1 MKRLKALQSIFMR
14 SSGHNS
20 PKGSSD
26 LPESEFTPCVVAIA
40 PDKFK
45 GTLTADEVAGEVGRA
60 VAEAFPDAIVHLYPM
75 ADGGEGTAAVIA
87 EKMNLQP
94 ANCAGHNSLMQPI
107 TIEYYQDETVCAV
120 DSAAIIGLPML
131 GDTPPDPWHST
142 SYGLGEFIAARMAEG
157 KSRLYVGI
165 GGTASIDGGAGMLQ
179 ALGAVFRDVGGSAI
193 GTHDNP
199 VCAGDLWKIFST
211 DLTAAALHAVRDSVT
226 GIADVNL
233 PLIPSTIEEVSDMS
247 HMSSLSFA
255 CQKGLPQQD
264 LPQLY
269 ESLANYAAAI
279 DTALLPTSRRTAFNG
294 AGGGVGYAL
303 HRVLRCPCVAGA
315 EFISG
320 LYGIFD
326 TTPPPDCLI
335 TGEGSFDAQS
345 LQGKATGTLLSQCAA
360 RNIPA
365 FVIAGRTS
373 ATTPAAAGITE
384 TSPFMSPGTPL
395 NHESALTA
403 LRNSL
408 PSLLQSIRHSR
419 ERED

>member
-1 MKRLKALQSIFMR
+1 MKKLKALQSIFMK
-14 SSGHNS
+14 SSGAAFRKDAPIQS
-20 PKGSSD
+20 EAAF
-26 LPESEFTPCVVAIA
+26 LPHVVAIA

-45 GTLTADEVAGEVGRA
+45 GTLTAGEVAGEVGRA
-60 VAEAFPDAIVHLYPM
+60 VAEAFPSAVVHLYPM
-75 ADGGEGTAAVIA
+75 ADGGEGTASVIA
-87 EKMNLQP
+87 EKMHLQS
-94 ANCAGHNSLMQPI
+94 ATCVGHNSLMQPI
-107 TIEYYQDETVCAV
+107 KVKYYQDETVCAV

-131 GDTPPDPWHST
+131 GDTPPAPWHST
-142 SYGLGEFIAARMAEG
+142 SYGLGEFIAARMSEG
-157 KSRLYVGI
+157 KSRIYVGI
-165 GGTASIDGGAGMLQ
+165 GGTASIDGGVGMLQ

-193 GTHDNP
+193 GTRDNP
-199 VCAGDLWKIFST
+199 ICAGDLWKIFST

-255 CQKGLPQQD
+255 CQKGLPSHD
-264 LPQLY
+264 LPRLY

-345 LQGKATGTLLSQCAA
+345 LQGKVTGTLLSQCAA

-365 FVIAGRTS
+365 FVIAGRVS
-373 ATTPAAAGITE
+373 ATTPAAAGIIE
-384 TSPFMSPGTPL
+384 TSRFMSPGEPL
-395 NHESALTA
+395 NHEAALAA
-403 LRNSL
+403 LRQAL
-408 PSLLQSIRHSR
+408 PSLLQSIRHTFK
-419 ERED
+419 

>member
-1 MKRLKALQSIFMR
+1 MKSSGAAFRKDSPLQSEPANAP
-14 SSGHNS
+14 H
-20 PKGSSD
+20 
-26 LPESEFTPCVVAIA
+26 VVAIA

-45 GTLTADEVAGEVGRA
+45 GTLTAREVAGEVGRA
-60 VAEAFPDAIVHLYPM
+60 VAEAFPSAVVHLYPM

-94 ANCAGHNSLMQPI
+94 ATCAGHNSLMQPI
-107 TIEYYQDETVCAV
+107 KVEYYQDETVCAV

-142 SYGLGEFIAARMAEG
+142 SYGLGEFIAACMAEG
-157 KSRLYVGI
+157 KSRIYVGI

-179 ALGAVFRDVGGSAI
+179 ALGAVFRDVSGSST
-193 GTHDNP
+193 GTRDNP
-199 VCAGDLWKIFST
+199 ICAGDLWKIFSA

-233 PLIPSTIEEVSDMS
+233 PLIPSTIEEVADMS

-345 LQGKATGTLLSQCAA
+345 LQGKVTGTLLTQCAA
-360 RNIPA
+360 RHIPA
-365 FVIAGRTS
+365 FIIAGRAS

-384 TSPFMSPGTPL
+384 TTRFLSPGTPL
-395 NHESALTA
+395 NHDSALTS

-408 PSLLQSIRHSR
+408 PLLLQSLRHNPR
-419 ERED
+419 

>member
-1 MKRLKALQSIFMR
+1 MKKLKAFQSIFMK
-14 SSGHNS
+14 SSGAAFRKDS
-20 PKGSSD
+20 P
-26 LPESEFTPCVVAIA
+26 LQSEPANAPHVVAIA

-45 GTLTADEVAGEVGRA
+45 GTLTAREVAGEVGRA
-60 VAEAFPDAIVHLYPM
+60 VAEAFPSAVVHLYPM

-94 ANCAGHNSLMQPI
+94 ATCAGHNSLMQPI
-107 TIEYYQDETVCAV
+107 KVEYYQDETVCAV

-142 SYGLGEFIAARMAEG
+142 SYGLGEFIAACMAEG
-157 KSRLYVGI
+157 KSRIYVGI

-179 ALGAVFRDVGGSAI
+179 ALGAVFRDVSGSST
-193 GTHDNP
+193 GTRDNP
-199 VCAGDLWKIFST
+199 ICAGDLWKIFSA

-233 PLIPSTIEEVSDMS
+233 PLIPSTIEEVADMS

-335 TGEGSFDAQS
+335 TGEGSFAAQS
-345 LQGKATGTLLSQCAA
+345 LQGKVTGTLLTQCAA
-360 RNIPA
+360 RHIPA
-365 FVIAGRTS
+365 FIIAGRAS

-384 TSPFMSPGTPL
+384 TTRFLSPGTPL
-395 NHESALTA
+395 NHDSALTS

-408 PSLLQSIRHSR
+408 PLLLQSLRHNPR
-419 ERED
+419 

>member
-1 MKRLKALQSIFMR
+1 MKRLKALQSFFVR
-14 SSGHNS
+14 NPNLAFLKNSSN
-20 PKGSSD
+20 
-26 LPESEFTPCVVAIA
+26 LPEPAFMPQVVAIA

-45 GTLTADEVAGEVGRA
+45 GTLTAGEVAEEVGRA
-60 VAEAFPDAIVHLYPM
+60 VAEAFPSAVVHLYPM
-75 ADGGEGTAAVIA
+75 ADGGEGTASVIA
-87 EKMNLQP
+87 EKMHLQP
-94 ANCAGHNSLMQPI
+94 ATCAGHNSLMQPI

-142 SYGLGEFIAARMAEG
+142 SYGLGEFISARMAEG
-157 KSRLYVGI
+157 KSRIYVGI

-193 GTHDNP
+193 GTRDNP

-211 DLTAAALHAVRDSVT
+211 DLTAAELHAVRNSVT
-226 GIADVNL
+226 GIADVDL

-255 CQKGLPQQD
+255 CQKGLPSHD
-264 LPQLY
+264 LPRLY

-345 LQGKATGTLLSQCAA
+345 LQGKVTGTLLSQCAA
-360 RNIPA
+360 RHIPA
-365 FVIAGRTS
+365 FVIAGKVS
-373 ATTPAAAGITE
+373 ATTPAAAGLTE
-384 TSPFMSPGTPL
+384 TSRFMSPGEPL
-395 NHESALTA
+395 NHESALAA
-403 LRNSL
+403 LRQAL
-408 PSLLQSIRHSR
+408 PSLLQSIRHCQ

>member
-1 MKRLKALQSIFMR
+1 MKRLKALQSFFVR
-14 SSGHNS
+14 NPNHAFLKNSSN
-20 PKGSSD
+20 
-26 LPESEFTPCVVAIA
+26 LPEPTFTPHVVAIA

-45 GTLTADEVAGEVGRA
+45 GTLTAGEVAGEVGRA
-60 VAEAFPDAIVHLYPM
+60 VAEAFPSAVVHLYPM
-75 ADGGEGTAAVIA
+75 ADGGEGTASVIA
-87 EKMNLQP
+87 EKMHLQP
-94 ANCAGHNSLMQPI
+94 ATCEGHNSLMQPI

-142 SYGLGEFIAARMAEG
+142 SYGLGEFISARMAEG
-157 KSRLYVGI
+157 KRRIYIGI

-211 DLTAAALHAVRDSVT
+211 DLTAAELHAVRDSVT

-233 PLIPSTIEEVSDMS
+233 PLIPSSIEEVSDMS

-255 CQKGLPQQD
+255 CQKGLPSHD
-264 LPQLY
+264 LPRLY

-345 LQGKATGTLLSQCAA
+345 LQGKVTGTLLSQCAA
-360 RNIPA
+360 RHIPA
-365 FVIAGRTS
+365 FVIAGKVS
-373 ATTPAAAGITE
+373 DTTPAAAGPTE
-384 TSPFMSPGTPL
+384 TSRFMSPGEPL
-395 NHESALTA
+395 NHESALAA
-403 LRNSL
+403 LRQAL
-408 PSLLQSIRHSR
+408 PSLLQSIRHCQ

>member
-1 MKRLKALQSIFMR
+1 MKRLKALQSFFVR
-14 SSGHNS
+14 NPNHAFLKNSSN
-20 PKGSSD
+20 
-26 LPESEFTPCVVAIA
+26 LPEPTFTPHVVAIA

-45 GTLTADEVAGEVGRA
+45 GTLTAGEVAGEVGRA
-60 VAEAFPDAIVHLYPM
+60 VAEAFPSAVVHLYPM
-75 ADGGEGTAAVIA
+75 ADGGEGTASVIA
-87 EKMNLQP
+87 EKMHLQP
-94 ANCAGHNSLMQPI
+94 ATCEGHNSLMQPI

-142 SYGLGEFIAARMAEG
+142 SYGLGEFISARMAEG
-157 KSRLYVGI
+157 KRRIYIGI

-211 DLTAAALHAVRDSVT
+211 DLTAAELHAVRDSVT

-279 DTALLPTSRRTAFNG
+279 APHSLQRSRRWCWVCPAPRAALPVRGRSGMHQRIIRHIRHHTAARLPDNG
-294 AGGGVGYAL
+294 
-303 HRVLRCPCVAGA
+303 RRKLRCPVAAGESDRHPVVAVCGA
-315 EFISG
+315 SHPCICHRRKG
-320 LYGIFD
+320 LGYNARSSR
-326 TTPPPDCLI
+326 TN
-335 TGEGSFDAQS
+335 
-345 LQGKATGTLLSQCAA
+345 
-360 RNIPA
+360 RNIP
-365 FVIAGRTS
+365 VHVAGR
-373 ATTPAAAGITE
+373 AP
-384 TSPFMSPGTPL
+384 
-395 NHESALTA
+395 
-403 LRNSL
+403 
-408 PSLLQSIRHSR
+408 QS
-419 ERED
+419 

>member
-1 MKRLKALQSIFMR
+1 MKKLKALQSIFM
-14 SSGHNS
+14 
-20 PKGSSD
+20 KGSGAAFRKD
-26 LPESEFTPCVVAIA
+26 APRQAEPAFMPHVVAIA
-40 PDKFK
+40 SDKFK
-45 GTLTADEVAGEVGRA
+45 GTLTAGEVAGEVGRA
-60 VAEAFPDAIVHLYPM
+60 VAEAFPSAVVHLYPM
-75 ADGGEGTAAVIA
+75 ADGGEGTASVIA
-87 EKMNLQP
+87 EKMHLQP
-94 ANCAGHNSLMQPI
+94 ATCAGHNSLMQPI

-142 SYGLGEFIAARMAEG
+142 SFGLGEFIATHMAEG
-157 KSRLYVGI
+157 KSRIYVGI

-179 ALGAVFRDVGGSAI
+179 ALGAVFRDVSGSAI
-193 GTHDNP
+193 GTRDNP

-211 DLTAAALHAVRDSVT
+211 DLTAAELHAVRDSVI

-255 CQKGLPQQD
+255 CQKGLPSHD
-264 LPQLY
+264 LPRLY

-345 LQGKATGTLLSQCAA
+345 LQGKVTGTLLSQCAA

-365 FVIAGRTS
+365 FVIAGRVS

-384 TSPFMSPGTPL
+384 TSRFMSPGEPL
-395 NHESALTA
+395 NHEAALAA
-403 LRNSL
+403 LRQAL
-408 PSLLQSIRHSR
+408 PSLLQSIRHTFK
-419 ERED
+419 

>member
-1 MKRLKALQSIFMR
+1 MKRLKALQSVFMKR
-14 SSGHNS
+14 TGAASRQDA
-20 PKGSSD
+20 PRK
-26 LPESEFTPCVVAIA
+26 SEPAVTPHVVAIA
-40 PDKFK
+40 TDKFK
-45 GTLTADEVAGEVGRA
+45 GTLTADEVAGEIGRA
-60 VAEAFPDAIVHLYPM
+60 VAEAFPSAVVHLYPM
-75 ADGGEGTAAVIA
+75 ADGGEGTASVIS
-87 EKMNLQP
+87 EKMHLQP

-107 TIEYYQDETVCAV
+107 MIEYYQDETVCAV

-131 GDTPPDPWHST
+131 GNTPPNPWHST

-157 KSRLYVGI
+157 KTRIYVGI

-179 ALGAVFRDVGGSAI
+179 ALGAVFRDVGGNAI
-193 GTHDNP
+193 GSRDNP
-199 VCAGDLWKIFST
+199 VCAGDLWKIFSA
-211 DLTAAALHAVRDSVT
+211 DLTAAALHAVRDSVI

-233 PLIPSTIEEVSDMS
+233 PLIPTTIEEVADMS

-255 CQKGLPQQD
+255 CQKGLPSHD
-264 LPQLY
+264 LPRLY

-279 DTALLPTSRRTAFNG
+279 DIALLPTSRRTAYNG

-303 HRVLRCPCVAGA
+303 HRVLRCQCVAGA

-345 LQGKATGTLLSQCAA
+345 LQGKVSGTLLSQCAA
-360 RNIPA
+360 RHIPA
-365 FVIAGRTS
+365 FVIAGRAS

-384 TSPFMSPGTPL
+384 TSRFMSPGEPL
-395 NHESALTA
+395 NHESALIA

-408 PSLLQSIRHSR
+408 PPLLQSISR
-419 ERED
+419 YRG

>member
-1 MKRLKALQSIFMR
+1 MKRLKALQSIFM
-14 SSGHNS
+14 
-20 PKGSSD
+20 KSSD
-26 LPESEFTPCVVAIA
+26 AASRQDAPQQSAEPAFIPHVAAIA

-45 GTLTADEVAGEVGRA
+45 GTLTAREVAEEVGRA
-60 VAEAFPDAIVHLYPM
+60 VAEAFPSAVVHLYPM
-75 ADGGEGTAAVIA
+75 ADGGEGTASVIA
-87 EKMNLQP
+87 EKMHLQP
-94 ANCAGHNSLMQPI
+94 TTCEEHNSQMRPV
-107 TIEYYQDETVCAV
+107 TIKYYQDGTVCAV

-131 GDTPPDPWHST
+131 GDTTPAPWHST

-157 KSRLYVGI
+157 KSQIYVGI

-179 ALGAVFRDVGGSAI
+179 ALGTVFRDVGGSTI
-193 GTHDNP
+193 GTRDNP
-199 VCAGDLWKIFST
+199 VCARDLWKIFSA
-211 DLTAAALHAVRDSVT
+211 DLTAAALHAVRDSVI

-255 CQKGLPQQD
+255 CQKGLPSHE
-264 LPQLY
+264 LPRLY

-303 HRVLRCPCVAGA
+303 HRVLRCPCMAGA

-345 LQGKATGTLLSQCAA
+345 LKGKVTGTLLSQCAG
-360 RNIPA
+360 RHIPA
-365 FVIAGRTS
+365 FVIAGRAS

-384 TSPFMSPGTPL
+384 TSRFMSPSEPL

-403 LRNSL
+403 LRQAL
-408 PSLLQSIRHSR
+408 PSLLEAIRHTR
-419 ERED
+419 G

>member
-1 MKRLKALQSIFMR
+1 MKKLKAFQSIFMK
-14 SSGHNS
+14 SSGAAFRKDT
-20 PKGSSD
+20 P
-26 LPESEFTPCVVAIA
+26 LQSEPANAPCVVAIA

-45 GTLTADEVAGEVGRA
+45 GTLTAREVAGEVGRA
-60 VAEAFPDAIVHLYPM
+60 VAEAFPSAVVHLYPM

-87 EKMNLQP
+87 EKMHLQP
-94 ANCAGHNSLMQPI
+94 ATCAGHNSLMQPI
-107 TIEYYQDETVCAV
+107 KVEYYQDETVCAV

-157 KSRLYVGI
+157 KSRIYVGI
-165 GGTASIDGGAGMLQ
+165 GGTASIDGGVGMLQ

-193 GTHDNP
+193 GTRDNT

-211 DLTAAALHAVRDSVT
+211 DLTAAALHAVRDSVI

-233 PLIPSTIEEVSDMS
+233 PLIPSTIEEVADMS

-255 CQKGLPQQD
+255 CQKGLPSHD
-264 LPQLY
+264 LPRLY

-345 LQGKATGTLLSQCAA
+345 LQGKVTGTLLSQCAA
-360 RNIPA
+360 RHIPA
-365 FVIAGRTS
+365 FIIAGRVS

-384 TSPFMSPGTPL
+384 TSRFMSPGTPL

-403 LRNSL
+403 LRQAL
-408 PSLLQSIRHSR
+408 PSLLQSLRHSR
-419 ERED
+419 KRED